1 MKTQKISVKGEL
13 KVVYE
18 KILEKYRL
26 KAIKDASQPKKAP
39 KQ

>member
-1 MKTQKISVKGEL
+1 MKTHKISVKGEL

-18 KILEKYRL
+18 EILEKYRL
-26 KAIKDASQPKKAP
+26 KAANEAQPEKAP